1 MCGLVKME
9 VFVMCGGGDGGM
21 VSVVLCVCAGVCS
34 GGVCCVCVCVDV
46 CVYTRACE
54 CSRVAIQLVSNKLCS

>member
-34 GGVCCVCVCVDV
+34 GGVCCVCV
-46 CVYTRACE
+46 
-54 CSRVAIQLVSNKLCS
+54 